1 MTGIEL
7 TGRALIA
14 LGVLLVVLG
23 VFLTVGARLP
33 FLGRLPGDIHLQVGG
48 VTVFAPIATMLLV
61 SLILTILANLLFRR

>member
-33 FLGRLPGDIHLQVGG
+33 FLGRLPGDIHLQFGG